1 MKILVAVDEAQL
13 AGDLV
18 RAMVTVLRA
27 ESTEVR
33 VLHVLQPVSTSPP
46 PQMAADYAPEL
57 ESQKQER
64 QELVQQVAAQLRD
77 GGFQVEGAR
86 VEIGDVKQTIVD
98 SAEQWGADLIVL
110 GSHSRTGIQRLLL
123 GSVAEGVVRHAKC
136 SVQVVR
142 QRPPH

>member
-1 MKILVAVDEAQL
+1 MKILVAVDEAQI
-13 AGDLV
+13 ARGLV
-18 RAMVTVLRA
+18 RAMVTLLRA

-33 VLHVLQPVSTSPP
+33 VLHVLQPVSTLPP

-57 ESQKQER
+57 EAQKQER
-64 QELVQQVAAQLRD
+64 QHLVQKVAGQLRD
-77 GGFQVEGAR
+77 GGFTVEGAT
-86 VEIGDVKQTIVD
+86 VEIGDVKQTIVE

-142 QRPPH
+142 QRPH

>member
-1 MKILVAVDEAQL
+1 MKILVAVDEAQV

-18 RAMVTVLRA
+18 RAMAEMLRV

-33 VLHVLQPVSTSPP
+33 VLHVLQPLSTSPP

-57 ESQKQER
+57 EAQKNKLQR
-64 QELVQQVAAQLRD
+64 MVDDAAEKLRAA
-77 GGFQVEGAR
+77 GFLVEGAR
-86 VEIGDVKQTIVD
+86 VEIGDVRQRIVD

-142 QRPPH
+142 H